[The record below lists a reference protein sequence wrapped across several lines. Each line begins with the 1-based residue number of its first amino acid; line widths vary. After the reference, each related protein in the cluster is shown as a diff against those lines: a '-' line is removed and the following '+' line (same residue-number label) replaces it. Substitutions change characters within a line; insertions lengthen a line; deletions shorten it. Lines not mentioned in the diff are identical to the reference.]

1 MQKSKRDMQRLS
13 RYRQELLLLLD
24 RLEHSVKAVLG
35 RSPIVK
41 GNVYEMARKCG
52 KSSCVCNRGELHRS
66 MVLSWSEKGKTGIL
80 SIPSERLVELQK
92 KSEEYL
98 LARNARAQ
106 VSTICKQIVGVM
118 DHIEKL
124 RLEEP

>member
-1 MQKSKRDMQRLS
+1 MQKSKREMHNLS
-13 RYRQELLLLLD
+13 HYRQKLLRLLD
-24 RLEHSVKAVLG
+24 SLEHTVKAVLG
-35 RSPIVK
+35 RHPLVK
-41 GNVYEMARKCG
+41 GNVYKMARKCG

-66 MVLSWSEKGKTGIL
+66 MVLSWSEKGKTRIL

-98 LARNARAQ
+98 LVRNARAQ
-106 VSTICKQIVGVM
+106 VSTICKQIVDVM
-118 DHIEKL
+118 DHIEEL